1 MNTPSLLADS
11 FWVPSG
17 RELFLF
23 SPELALVGT
32 IVALLVVPLIWRR
45 NAYTTATIALVGVV
59 VMAVMALMVARE
71 VIGGGQSGLS
81 PLATSGMLIAD
92 SLSVFFKLILAL
104 FFTLV
109 VALWWMGSARTERDA
124 PEFFTLLLGSALG
137 MALMVSTQN
146 MLMMVIAIE
155 LASLPSYAIVAFD
168 KRNRLAAEASLKY
181 VIFGSVSAAIMLYGA
196 SLLYGLYGSLEF
208 SVIGAGVYESLLTR
222 TDRAIMG
229 AALVCLFSGIAFKI
243 SAVPFHFWCPDVFQG
258 ARIEVTTWL
267 SVASKAAGLL
277 LLLRLVQVFC
287 NQSIG
292 DPMTAFY
299 PLAWVIGIVAAVTCT
314 WGNFAAYKQTSVKRL
329 LAYSS
334 IAHAGFML
342 MAVAIFAKPD
352 AAGGGMG
359 SSAISAVLLYLLVY
373 VFMNLGAFGVTAMV
387 VWATGSDSIG
397 NFTGLI
403 RRSPG
408 LAIPMACCLISLV
421 GLPPFAGFL
430 GKYWVLAALF
440 EHKDATYELFVLLAI
455 VGVFNTLFS
464 LYYYMRVIVQMTLKD
479 DDQPAFSSPLGGV
492 VIVNLCAVVLV
503 AMLVFAG
510 PLKAGTDRYAANL
523 FHTPVAVADAHASAD
538 R

>member
-1 MNTPSLLADS
+1 MNTPSLLAES

-23 SPELALVGT
+23 SPELVLVGT

-45 NAYTTATIALVGVV
+45 NAYTTASIALVGVV
-59 VMAVMALMVARE
+59 MMGIMALLVARE
-71 VIGGGQSGLS
+71 VSGGGQSGLS
-81 PLATSGMLIAD
+81 PSPLSGMLIAD

-109 VALWWMGSARTERDA
+109 VALWWMGSGRTERDA

-208 SVIGAGVYESLLTR
+208 SVIGAGVYESLLAG

-287 NQSIG
+287 NQAIG
-292 DPMTAFY
+292 DPMTVFY
-299 PLAWVIGIVAAVTCT
+299 PLAWFIGIVAAVTCT

-352 AAGGGMG
+352 ATGGAMG
-359 SSAISAVLLYLLVY
+359 GSAISAVLLYLLVY

-387 VWATGSDSIG
+387 VWATGSDSISS
-397 NFTGLI
+397 FTGLV

-408 LAIPMACCLISLV
+408 LAIPMVCCLISLV

-440 EHKDATYELFVLLAI
+440 EHKDASSHLFVLLAV

-464 LYYYMRVIVQMTLKD
+464 LYYYMRVIVQMTLRD

-492 VIVNLCAVVLV
+492 VIVNLCAVVLLG
-503 AMLVFAG
+503 MLIFAG

-523 FHTPVAVADAHASAD
+523 FTTPVAVADAHASSD